1 MKFRSQPLNK
11 LSTSDTET
19 LGHEKNVFER
29 RWNRMSAALR
39 FRCQVVKRGGKKLVI
54 DETTK
59 LSWQQSGSSHAM
71 TYNDAEKFIDELNK
85 KKFAGYKDWRFP
97 TLDEA
102 MSLLRP
108 RKNDKDLY
116 IDPAFD
122 QTQQWIWTMDEADAE
137 VSWVVTFRAGCC
149 YVPAASQY
157 YVRAVRGEFWFP
169 GDESL
174 DRDALLELFF

>member
-11 LSTSDTET
+11 LSASDAEA
-19 LGHEKNVFER
+19 LVYEKNIFEQ
-29 RWNRMSAALR
+29 RWNSKSAALR
-39 FRCQVVKRGGKKLVI
+39 FRCQAVKHGGKKVVI
-54 DETTK
+54 DKTTK
-59 LSWQQSGSSHAM
+59 LTWQQSGSTNAV
-71 TYNDAEKFIDELNK
+71 TYNDAGKYIRELNK
-85 KKFAGYKDWRFP
+85 EKFAGHKDWRFP

-108 RKNDKDLY
+108 RKSGGDLY

-122 QTQQWIWTMDEADAE
+122 RTQQWIWTMDEADAE
-137 VSWVVTFRAGCC
+137 VPWVVTFRAGCC
-149 YVPAASQY
+149 YIPITSQY

-174 DRDALLELFF
+174 RDALLEMIF

>member
-11 LSTSDTET
+11 LSASDADA
-19 LGHEKNVFER
+19 LLYEKNIFEQ
-29 RWNRMSAALR
+29 RWNNKRASH
-39 FRCQVVKRGGKKLVI
+39 FRCQLIKQGGKKLVS
-54 DETTK
+54 DKTTK
-59 LSWQQSGSSHAM
+59 LTWQQSGSTNAV
-71 TYNDAEKFIDELNK
+71 TYNDAEKYIHDLNK
-85 KKFAGYKDWRFP
+85 KKFAGHKDWRFP

-108 RKNDKDLY
+108 RKSENDLY

-137 VSWVVTFRAGCC
+137 APWVVTFRAGCC
-149 YVPAASQY
+149 YVPVESQY
-157 YVRAVRGEFWFP
+157 YVRAVRGELWFP

-174 DRDALLELFF
+174 DRDALLELIF